1 MSFEQAEVHPN
12 SSYFHTRMTEVNLT
26 MSVTITSR
34 SRNYSQETVSDLS
47 SAKKE
52 LRSTGEATTLSR
64 NG

>member
-26 MSVTITSR
+26 VTITSR